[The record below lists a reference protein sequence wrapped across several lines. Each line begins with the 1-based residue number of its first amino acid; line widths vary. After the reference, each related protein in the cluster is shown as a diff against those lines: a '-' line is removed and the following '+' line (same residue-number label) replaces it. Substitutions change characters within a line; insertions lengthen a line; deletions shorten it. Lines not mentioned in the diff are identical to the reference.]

1 MTVKYNPKKYN
12 KLKLIDSNIF
22 YHNANFVASV
32 FCDLSFIIFNILIY
46 LSAAIIASF
55 FIFEHTFS
63 FLIEDYF
70 YTINVPA
77 ASTLIFGS
85 FIFIKSLFHL
95 RNTIDKTL
103 NKMTK
108 IDFIDDCLKV
118 IVLFA
123 IIYSSSFILF
133 EKELLYSFFDNVT
146 IKFLFIITIPF
157 MLIETGKIIVTD
169 IKSIFTGRANDI
181 KRIKRISTEKN
192 NIIKHIIHTES
203 IQNILAESTPKEAK
217 YYEKLF
223 KKNFKEVIYYK
234 KESQKT
240 KEKECTL
247 ENL

>member
-12 KLKLIDSNIF
+12 KLKLIDSKIS
-22 YHNANFVASV
+22 YHNANFIVSL
-32 FCDLSFIIFNILIY
+32 FCDLSLIIFNILIY
-46 LSAAIIASF
+46 LSSAIIAGF
-55 FIFEHTFS
+55 LIFEQTFS

-70 YTINVPA
+70 YIINVPA
-77 ASTLIFGS
+77 ASALIFCS
-85 FIFIKSLFHL
+85 FIIIKSLFHL
-95 RNTIDKTL
+95 RSTIDKTL

-108 IDFIDDCLKV
+108 IDFINDYLKV
-118 IVLFA
+118 VVFFS
-123 IIYSSSFILF
+123 IIYLSSFILF

-146 IKFLFIITIPF
+146 IRFLFIVATPF
-157 MLIETGKIIVTD
+157 ILIEAGKIILAD
-169 IKSIFTGRANDI
+169 IKNIFTGRSNDI
-181 KRIKRISTEKN
+181 KKIKRISTEKN

-223 KKNFKEVIYYK
+223 KKNFKEVIYHK

-240 KEKECTL
+240 KEKECML